1 MKLLKLFFAALVLLS
16 AASLAGAQESK
27 TPRQTVNL
35 PRGQAA
41 SFPFSDAVMAGN
53 TLYIS
58 GRLGIDLTTM
68 KIPADTKDEV
78 KLLLDGFK
86 SVLARADM
94 TMDNLVSDTVY
105 CPDVSLYGT
114 FNDIYRTY
122 FKGDFPTRAF
132 IGSGPLLFGA
142 HFEMQGIAVK

>member
-1 MKLLKLFFAALVLLS
+1 MKLQPLFFLTIAFLLTVS
-16 AASLAGAQESK
+16 PSGAQESK
-27 TPRQTVNL
+27 TARHAVNL

-41 SFPFSDAVMAGN
+41 NFPFSDAIMAGN

-58 GRLGIDLTTM
+58 GRLGIDFNTM
-68 KIPADTKDEV
+68 KVPADIKEEV

-86 SVLARADM
+86 AVLGRGDM
-94 TMDNLVSDTVY
+94 TMDDLVTVTVY
-105 CPDVSLYGT
+105 CPDLSLYPT
-114 FNDIYRTY
+114 FNEMYRTY
-122 FKGDFPTRAF
+122 FKGDFPARAF

>member
-1 MKLLKLFFAALVLLS
+1 MKSFPMLFAAMALLFVS
-16 AASLAGAQESK
+16 ATAGAQESK
-27 TPRQTVNL
+27 TARHVVNL

-41 SFPFSDAVMAGN
+41 SFPFSDAIMAGN
-53 TLYIS
+53 TMYIS
-58 GRLGIDLTTM
+58 GRLGIDLNTM

-86 SVLARADM
+86 AVLGRGDM
-94 TMDNLVSDTVY
+94 TMDDLVSVTVY
-105 CPDVSLYGT
+105 CPDVSLYPT
-114 FNDIYRTY
+114 FNEIYRTY

>member
-1 MKLLKLFFAALVLLS
+1 MKILPLFFATLVLLS
-16 AASLAGAQESK
+16 AVSPAGAQESK

-94 TMDNLVSDTVY
+94 TMDNLVSVTVY